1 MFFFQERRLAQQKI
15 EDLQTEL
22 IEKEKEI
29 EQYKYKLKLKADE
42 LDREK
47 QERTEE
53 TVLLTHEIDNLKYMK
68 NAAISQY
75 DEHNDLLKQ
84 MELIKRVRVYS
95 SSCCCCCCFVVVDNA
110 VVVIVVAVVVVLV
123 LLLLFL
129 FIYVVV
135 AIVQIIFMF
144 LHYFCLRFALFSLKI
159 SSVLNSR
166 LPGPRW

>member
-95 SSCCCCCCFVVVDNA
+95 CCCCCCCCFVVVDNA
-110 VVVIVVAVVVVLV
+110 VVVIVVAVVVV
-123 LLLLFL
+123 LFL

-144 LHYFCLRFALFSLKI
+144 LHYFCLRFALFLLKI
-159 SSVLNSR
+159 SPLF
-166 LPGPRW
+166 

>member
-1 MFFFQERRLAQQKI
+1 MFKKLPCFFFQERRLAQQKI

-95 SSCCCCCCFVVVDNA
+95 CCCCCC
-110 VVVIVVAVVVVLV
+110 
-123 LLLLFL
+123 
-129 FIYVVV
+129 
-135 AIVQIIFMF
+135 
-144 LHYFCLRFALFSLKI
+144 CC
-159 SSVLNSR
+159 
-166 LPGPRW
+166 W

>member
-95 SSCCCCCCFVVVDNA
+95 CCCSCCCFVVVNNA

-144 LHYFCLRFALFSLKI
+144 LHYFCLRFALFLLKI
-159 SSVLNSR
+159 SPLF
-166 LPGPRW
+166 

>member
-1 MFFFQERRLAQQKI
+1 MFFSQERRQAQQKI

-47 QERTEE
+47 HERAEE

-95 SSCCCCCCFVVVDNA
+95 CCCCCCCCCFVVVDNA
-110 VVVIVVAVVVVLV
+110 VVVIVVAVVL
-123 LLLLFL
+123 
-129 FIYVVV
+129 
-135 AIVQIIFMF
+135 
-144 LHYFCLRFALFSLKI
+144 SLI
-159 SSVLNSR
+159 HI
-166 LPGPRW
+166 